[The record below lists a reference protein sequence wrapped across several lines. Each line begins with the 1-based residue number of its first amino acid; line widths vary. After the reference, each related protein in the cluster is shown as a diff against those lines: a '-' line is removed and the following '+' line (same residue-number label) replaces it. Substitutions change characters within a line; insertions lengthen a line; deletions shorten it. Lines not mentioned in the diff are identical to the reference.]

1 MWLLC
6 KCLLPLVQPFTL
18 VQLLCK
24 RCKWHSFAS
33 FISMV
38 QGMGFIDRAA
48 NVRALQTTGGD
59 VNMAVERLLSGA

>member
-1 MWLLC
+1 MLTPAVLLG
-6 KCLLPLVQPFTL
+6 
-18 VQLLCK
+18 
-24 RCKWHSFAS
+24 
-33 FISMV
+33 